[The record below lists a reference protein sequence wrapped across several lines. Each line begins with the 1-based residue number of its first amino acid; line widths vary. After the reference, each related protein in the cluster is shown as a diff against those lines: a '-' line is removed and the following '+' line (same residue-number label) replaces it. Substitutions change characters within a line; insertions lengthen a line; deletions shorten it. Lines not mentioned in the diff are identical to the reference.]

1 MNKKEKRR
9 IKNIQK
15 KYDLMDK
22 WETAIKNN
30 DVEYLR
36 THKQP
41 KLI

>member
-1 MNKKEKRR
+1 MKESEKKE
-9 IKNIQK
+9 IKKIQK

-22 WETAIKNN
+22 WETAVKNN

-41 KLI
+41 NLK